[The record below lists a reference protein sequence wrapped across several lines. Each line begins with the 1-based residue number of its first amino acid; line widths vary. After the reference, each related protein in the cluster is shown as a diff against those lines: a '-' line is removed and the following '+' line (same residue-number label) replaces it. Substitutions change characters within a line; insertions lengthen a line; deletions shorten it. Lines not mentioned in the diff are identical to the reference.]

1 MSETTKDENDI
12 QNLNKDHFEQTFQ
25 IADFAR
31 QSGENRRQ
39 YEFKI
44 FISYVTLLLLGIYEG
59 HHIEVPNDEYKELYG
74 LLIVALLSVMHF
86 FYIAWT
92 ISLSVANQNDGA
104 RRDFYLQKS
113 ECISRSL
120 LMKFDDPLS
129 QKLDNDYSKLCSNG
143 KINIVPKFYEV
154 WEYKN
159 QLWINY
165 AAALQGA
172 LPTIAFSLLVFN
184 FSQKLWTGREFL
196 VIVISAI
203 VLPFILPFPCQCVN
217 ALLKWIRGG
226 EGHKIL

>member
-1 MSETTKDENDI
+1 MR
-12 QNLNKDHFEQTFQ
+12 NLNKDDFERALQ
-25 IADFAR
+25 IAEFAR

-44 FISYVTLLLLGIYEG
+44 FISYVTLLILGIYEG
-59 HHIEVPNDEYKELYG
+59 HHIEIPDGEYEILYG
-74 LLIVALLSVMHF
+74 LCVLVLLSAMHF
-86 FYIAWT
+86 FYITWT

-113 ECISRSL
+113 ECISRSF
-120 LMKFDDPLS
+120 LMEFGDPLS
-129 QKLDNDYSKLCSNG
+129 QKLDNDYSKLCSNK

-154 WEYKN
+154 WEHRN

-165 AAALQGA
+165 AAAFQGA

-196 VIVISAI
+196 VVVISAI
-203 VLPFILPFPCQCVN
+203 VLPFILPFLCQ
-217 ALLKWIRGG
+217 LIRSK
-226 EGHKIL
+226 HKNKKKG

>member
-1 MSETTKDENDI
+1 MR
-12 QNLNKDHFEQTFQ
+12 NLNKDDFEQAFQ
-25 IADFAR
+25 IAEFAR

-59 HHIEVPNDEYKELYG
+59 HHIEVSNDRYKELYG

-113 ECISRSL
+113 ECISHRL
-120 LMKFDDPLS
+120 LMEFGDPLS
-129 QKLDNDYSKLCSNG
+129 QKLDNDYSKLCSNK

-154 WEYKN
+154 WEHKN

-172 LPTIAFSLLVFN
+172 LPTIAFSLLIFN
-184 FSQKLWTGREFL
+184 FSQKLWTEWEFL
-196 VIVISAI
+196 AVVISAI

-217 ALLKWIRGG
+217 ALLKRIKGNVG
-226 EGHKIL
+226 SESSE